1 MISVSATLI
10 HPAISINKI
19 NHAPVGKHN
28 HIPDDEFD
36 PKQLEMGIK
45 VEFEHTDD
53 FSIAKAI
60 MKDHLSEIPDYYT
73 RLEKMET
80 EAKTELENGK

>member
-36 PKQLEMGIK
+36 PKELEMGIK

-60 MKDHLSEIPDYYT
+60 AKDHLSECKNYYQ
-73 RLEKMET
+73 RLLQMEKEC
-80 EAKTELENGK
+80 EKDEEK